1 MSTLKMENAQD
12 GIEHMRKQ
20 KKEQTLT
27 DQIQT
32 LLGKGVLSEETKR
45 TINNYNELVRKG
57 IVIKAPYYVD
67 TSGFKQVRDQIVEQT
82 ER

>member
-1 MSTLKMENAQD
+1 
-12 GIEHMRKQ
+12 MRKQ

-67 TSGFKQVRDQIVEQT
+67 TSGFRQVRDQIVEQT